1 MTIRNREL
9 SQFGSFIYI
18 DNNTKD
24 IGITTETTP
33 YVGIGTTNP
42 TSKFHVTGDA
52 LVTGI
57 GTIATFNSAN
67 VTITNLTGT
76 SGTITNGTITNLTGT
91 AGTITTFN
99 STNGTITNLTGTAGT
114 ITTFN
119 STNGTI
125 NNLTGTSGTITTF
138 NGTNGT
144 ITNLTGTSG
153 TITTFNSTNGTITNL
168 TGTSGTITNGT
179 ITNLTGTS
187 GTITTFNSTNGTI
200 TNLTGTAGT
209 ITNGNITNL
218 YVSGSAGIGTTN
230 STSKLHVIGDA
241 LVAGVA
247 TITNSS
253 GTVNIGIGTTA
264 LLVQGTAR
272 VTDTLTIGSS
282 SIILD
287 GNNNQISIGTGF
299 ILNSNGISGFVGVI
313 TASSFVGELT
323 GNAGTATSL
332 ASARDFSITGG
343 FVTAPSVSFN
353 GTQNISLAATIAP
366 NSITLGTYTSGDYIQ
381 SITGITSEIII
392 TGGTGESSTPT
403 VGLSSNL
410 VLPGN
415 LVVNGISTFTG
426 NTTFNQINIT
436 DVNAGV
442 VSATAFYLGGSLLV
456 DGALE
461 VWLAASI
468 DNQYSIYRELGNVG
482 IGTSTNLYKLSVN
495 GQIQSQA
502 SQGTAPFVVQSTT
515 NVANLNA
522 DTVDGKHA
530 PSGDIV
536 GTSDSQTLTTKTL
549 NLSNNTLTGTV
560 AQFNTALSD
569 DNFATLTGA
578 ETLTNKTLTSP
589 SIGIIT
595 NTGGTSQN
603 IPSGI
608 GTLVSTSSTSV
619 ITTLMLVNGA
629 VSNSQLINS
638 TLSGVALGSSLFD
651 HIPGSYISGNNYNG
665 SSAQTWNVNA
675 VSSNTADTIVARDS
689 LKGFSAGHITVENIT
704 VSAGGTFFG
713 DSAIVGSATTINST
727 GLNVTGIITA
737 SGGFNI
743 GSTQVISSGRQL
755 QNIASL
761 DATTTATIES
771 AVSNA
776 PNTFTDLQISGISTF
791 TNGPVFIGSGT
802 STGTASQRLQVSGGA
817 YVSGNLGIGSTNPTS
832 KLDVVGDVRVTGVIT
847 ATTFSGNVNAGVG
860 TITNLTGTAGTIT
873 NLTATSAIVGTA
885 VTINSTG
892 LNVTGIITASGG
904 FNIGIQSGGLNVTT
918 GVVTALNFI
927 GAGNTFLYNSSTKT
941 VSISISGG
949 GSLSISTSI
958 TSVAQD
964 IGFVGGA
971 ATSIIGIASVGSRF
985 VYIPSTGSVGIGTS
999 IPTSKLHVV
1008 GDVLVSGVVTCT
1020 DINSTSDAKLKTNVH
1035 TVQNA
1040 LDVVDNLR
1048 GVSFDWKESGRSS
1061 YGVIAQELEEV
1072 LPELVGD
1079 GETKSVNYNGIIGVL
1094 IEAIK
1099 ELKAEVREL
1108 KSAK

>member
-18 DNNTKD
+18 DNNTKE
-24 IGITTETTP
+24 IGITTEATP
-33 YVGIGTTNP
+33 FVGIGTTNP
-42 TSKFHVTGDA
+42 TSKFHVTGNA
-52 LVTGI
+52 LITGV
-57 GTIATFNSAN
+57 GTITTLNSSN
-67 VTITNLTGT
+67 GTITNLVSTSGTITNGTITNLTGT
-76 SGTITNGTITNLTGT
+76 SGTITTLNSTNGTITNLTGT

-99 STNGTITNLTGTAGT
+99 STNGTITNLTGT
-114 ITTFN
+114 
-119 STNGTI
+119 
-125 NNLTGTSGTITTF
+125 
-138 NGTNGT
+138 
-144 ITNLTGTSG
+144 
-153 TITTFNSTNGTITNL
+153 
-168 TGTSGTITNGT
+168 SGTITNGT
-179 ITNLTGTS
+179 ITNL
-187 GTITTFNSTNGTI
+187 
-200 TNLTGTAGT
+200 
-209 ITNGNITNL
+209 
-218 YVSGSAGIGTTN
+218 YVSGNAGIGTTN
-230 STSKLHVIGDA
+230 STSKLHVIGNA

-287 GNNNQISIGTGF
+287 GNNNRISIGTGF
-299 ILNSNGISGFVGVI
+299 ILNSNGISVSTGII

-323 GNAGTATSL
+323 GNTGTATSL
-332 ASARDFSITGG
+332 ASARDFNITGG

-353 GTQNISLAATIAP
+353 GTQNVSLAATIAP

-381 SITGITSEIII
+381 SITGVTSGIVI

-436 DVNAGV
+436 DVNAGI
-442 VSATAFYLGGSLLV
+442 VSATAFYLNGSLLV

-461 VWLAASI
+461 VWLAAPI
-468 DNQYSIYRELGNVG
+468 DNQYSIYRALGNVG

-549 NLSNNTLTGTV
+549 NLSSNTLTGTV

-569 DNFATLTGA
+569 DNFVTLTGT

-675 VSSNTADTIVARDS
+675 VSANTADTIVARDS
-689 LKGFSAGHITVENIT
+689 LKRFNAGHITVENIT

-727 GLNVTGIITA
+727 GLNVTGI
-737 SGGFNI
+737 
-743 GSTQVISSGRQL
+743 V
-755 QNIASL
+755 
-761 DATTTATIES
+761 
-771 AVSNA
+771 
-776 PNTFTDLQISGISTF
+776 
-791 TNGPVFIGSGT
+791 
-802 STGTASQRLQVSGGA
+802 
-817 YVSGNLGIGSTNPTS
+817 
-832 KLDVVGDVRVTGVIT
+832 
-847 ATTFSGNVNAGVG
+847 
-860 TITNLTGTAGTIT
+860 
-873 NLTATSAIVGTA
+873 
-885 VTINSTG
+885 
-892 LNVTGIITASGG
+892 TASGG

-927 GAGNTFLYNSSTKT
+927 GVGNTFLYNSSTKI
-941 VSISISGG
+941 VDISISGG

-964 IGFVGGA
+964 IAFVGGA
-971 ATSIIGIASVGSRF
+971 GTSIIGIASTGNRF
-985 VYIPSTGSVGIGTS
+985 VYTPSTGNVGLGTAS
-999 IPTSKLHVV
+999 PAFKADIA
-1008 GDVLVSGVVTCT
+1008 GDVRVTSENKMRFGGT
-1020 DINSTSDAKLKTNVH
+1020 TGTTNFYIQYNSTTNS
-1035 TVQNA
+1035 
-1040 LDVVDNLR
+1040 LDFVA
-1048 GVSFDWKESGRSS
+1048 G
-1061 YGVIAQELEEV
+1061 
-1072 LPELVGD
+1072 
-1079 GETKSVNYNGIIGVL
+1079 
-1094 IEAIK
+1094 
-1099 ELKAEVREL
+1099 
-1108 KSAK
+1108 

>member
-18 DNNTKD
+18 DNDTKD
-24 IGITTETTP
+24 IGITTEATP
-33 YVGIGTTNP
+33 FVGIGTTNP

-52 LVTGI
+52 LVTG
-57 GTIATFNSAN
+57 
-67 VTITNLTGT
+67 V
-76 SGTITNGTITNLTGT
+76 
-91 AGTITTFN
+91 GTITTFN
-99 STNGTITNLTGTAGT
+99 STNGTITTL
-114 ITTFN
+114 N
-119 STNGTI
+119 STNGA
-125 NNLTGTSGTITTF
+125 
-138 NGTNGT
+138 
-144 ITNLTGTSG
+144 
-153 TITTFNSTNGTITNL
+153 
-168 TGTSGTITNGT
+168 ITNGT
-179 ITNLTGTS
+179 ITNL
-187 GTITTFNSTNGTI
+187 
-200 TNLTGTAGT
+200 
-209 ITNGNITNL
+209 
-218 YVSGSAGIGTTN
+218 YVSGNAGIGTTN
-230 STSKLHVIGDA
+230 PTSKLDVIGDA
-241 LVAGVA
+241 LITGVA

-353 GTQNISLAATIAP
+353 GTQNVSLAATIAP

-381 SITGITSEIII
+381 SLTGITSEIVI

-436 DVNAGV
+436 DVNAGI

-461 VWLAASI
+461 VWLAAPI
-468 DNQYSIYRELGNVG
+468 DNQYSIYRDLGNVG
-482 IGTSTNLYKLSVN
+482 IGTSTNLHKLSVN
-495 GQIQSQA
+495 GQIESQA
-502 SQGTAPFVVQSTT
+502 SQGTAPFVVHSTT
-515 NVANLNA
+515 NIPNLNA
-522 DTVDGKHA
+522 DTVDGRHA

-536 GTSDSQTLTTKTL
+536 GTSDNQTLTTKTL

-569 DNFATLTGA
+569 DNFVTLTGA

-665 SSAQTWNVNA
+665 SSAQTWSVNA

-713 DSAIVGSATTINST
+713 DGSGLTGAGSTVADDTTTNETFFPLFTQST
-727 GLNVTGIITA
+727 SGTITA
-737 SGGFNI
+737 SKVSTTKLSFN
-743 GSTQVISSGRQL
+743 
-755 QNIASL
+755 
-761 DATTTATIES
+761 
-771 AVSNA
+771 
-776 PNTFTDLQISGISTF
+776 
-791 TNGPVFIGSGT
+791 
-802 STGTASQRLQVSGGA
+802 
-817 YVSGNLGIGSTNPTS
+817 
-832 KLDVVGDVRVTGVIT
+832 
-847 ATTFSGNVNAGVG
+847 
-860 TITNLTGTAGTIT
+860 
-873 NLTATSAIVGTA
+873 
-885 VTINSTG
+885 
-892 LNVTGIITASGG
+892 
-904 FNIGIQSGGLNVTT
+904 
-918 GVVTALNFI
+918 
-927 GAGNTFLYNSSTKT
+927 
-941 VSISISGG
+941 
-949 GSLSISTSI
+949 
-958 TSVAQD
+958 
-964 IGFVGGA
+964 
-971 ATSIIGIASVGSRF
+971 
-985 VYIPSTGSVGIGTS
+985 PSTGVLT
-999 IPTSKLHVV
+999 VV
-1008 GDVLVSGVVTCT
+1008 DL
-1020 DINSTSDAKLKTNVH
+1020 NSTSDIKLKENIH

-1048 GVSFDWKESGRSS
+1048 GVSFDWKETGRSS

-1099 ELKAEVREL
+1099 ELKKEVRDL
-1108 KSAK
+1108 KSTK

>member
-18 DNNTKD
+18 DNNTKE
-24 IGITTETTP
+24 IGITTEATP
-33 YVGIGTTNP
+33 FVGIGTTNP
-42 TSKFHVTGDA
+42 TSKFHVTGNA
-52 LVTGI
+52 LITG
-57 GTIATFNSAN
+57 
-67 VTITNLTGT
+67 V
-76 SGTITNGTITNLTGT
+76 
-91 AGTITTFN
+91 GTITTFN

-125 NNLTGTSGTITTF
+125 
-138 NGTNGT
+138 
-144 ITNLTGTSG
+144 TNLTGTNVSYSG
-153 TITTFNSTNGTITNL
+153 ISTVGSLSIGSTQVISSGRQLQNIASLDATTTATIESAIANAPNTFTDLQVAGVSTFTNGPIL
-168 TGTSGTITNGT
+168 VGTA
-179 ITNLTGTS
+179 TS
-187 GTITTFNSTNGTI
+187 
-200 TNLTGTAGT
+200 TGTASQRLQVTGGT
-209 ITNGNITNL
+209 
-218 YVSGSAGIGTTN
+218 YVSGNAGIGTTN

-272 VTDTLTIGSS
+272 VTNTLTIGSS

-299 ILNSNGISGFVGVI
+299 ILNSNGISGSVGVI
-313 TASSFVGELT
+313 TASSFIGELT

-332 ASARDFSITGG
+332 ASARDFNITGD
-343 FVTAPSVSFN
+343 FVTAPSVSFK
-353 GTQNISLAATIAP
+353 GTQNVSLAATIAP

-381 SITGITSEIII
+381 SITGITSEIVI

-415 LVVNGISTFTG
+415 LRVTGFSTFAGITSFTG
-426 NTTFNQINIT
+426 NATFNQINIT
-436 DVNAGV
+436 DVNAGI
-442 VSATAFYLGGSLLV
+442 VSATAFYLNGSLLV

-461 VWLAASI
+461 VWLAAPI
-468 DNQYSIYRELGNVG
+468 DNQYSIYRALGNVG

-515 NVANLNA
+515 NVPNLNA

-536 GTSDSQTLTTKTL
+536 GTSDNQTLTTKTL

-569 DNFATLTGA
+569 DNFVTLTGT

-638 TLSGVALGSSLFD
+638 TLSGVALGSSLFN

-675 VSSNTADTIVARDS
+675 VSANTADTIVARDS
-689 LKGFSAGHITVENIT
+689 LKRFNAGHITVENIT

-727 GLNVTGIITA
+727 GLNVTGI
-737 SGGFNI
+737 
-743 GSTQVISSGRQL
+743 V
-755 QNIASL
+755 
-761 DATTTATIES
+761 
-771 AVSNA
+771 
-776 PNTFTDLQISGISTF
+776 
-791 TNGPVFIGSGT
+791 
-802 STGTASQRLQVSGGA
+802 
-817 YVSGNLGIGSTNPTS
+817 
-832 KLDVVGDVRVTGVIT
+832 
-847 ATTFSGNVNAGVG
+847 
-860 TITNLTGTAGTIT
+860 
-873 NLTATSAIVGTA
+873 
-885 VTINSTG
+885 
-892 LNVTGIITASGG
+892 TASGG

-927 GAGNTFLYNSSTKT
+927 GVGNTFLYNSSTKI
-941 VSISISGG
+941 VDISISGG

-964 IGFVGGA
+964 IAFVGGA
-971 ATSIIGIASVGSRF
+971 GTSIIGIASTGNRF
-985 VYIPSTGSVGIGTS
+985 VYTPSTGNVGLGTAS
-999 IPTSKLHVV
+999 PAFKADIA
-1008 GDVLVSGVVTCT
+1008 GDVRVTSENKMRFGGT
-1020 DINSTSDAKLKTNVH
+1020 AGTTNFYIQHNSTTNS
-1035 TVQNA
+1035 
-1040 LDVVDNLR
+1040 LDFVA
-1048 GVSFDWKESGRSS
+1048 G
-1061 YGVIAQELEEV
+1061 
-1072 LPELVGD
+1072 
-1079 GETKSVNYNGIIGVL
+1079 
-1094 IEAIK
+1094 
-1099 ELKAEVREL
+1099 
-1108 KSAK
+1108 